1 MRAYVSRLL
10 CMVFFFAVLAVGMN
24 LLGRKLTEQ
33 NVRERNVVT
42 GRINAK
48 IQSEVDSGNRD
59 AQAIVGKAFTQRMDE
74 WRSLYG
80 DKACPKEVQIHFFTE
95 ENETAGRDQSP
106 GLKLG
111 EDTSRICCLYEGERL
126 IGLAEYRFKDF
137 SYSQVLLLM
146 NGCILISAILV
157 ILYGIWVF
165 GKVILPFHNLAEY
178 PERLSK
184 GMATEKLPET
194 KNQFFGKYVWGM
206 NMLSDKMENDRQTI
220 RRISDDRQKM
230 VTMLVHGIKTPTA
243 NIKLLSEA
251 IATGL
256 YDPDGKVNEKDAELA
271 GKIEKNAG
279 DIEKLVSQAVEAT
292 NTVSIEY
299 EPKIEPFY
307 RSMIEKYVREE
318 YLKRLEISRIPF
330 CMESEGDPL
339 VKSDLDGICRI
350 LRQFM
355 DNAIKYG
362 DGTGICL
369 KMEKTQEGHLITV
382 SNKGT
387 PLPESELPFV
397 FNSLWRG
404 SNSGHVKGS
413 GIGLYEARVIA
424 RKLGGDVRMRAGDG
438 ETMVTLFIP
447 L

>member
-10 CMVFFFAVLAVGMN
+10 CMAFFFAVLAVGMN
-24 LLGRKLTEQ
+24 LLGRKLTQQ
-33 NVRERNVVT
+33 NVMERNVVT

-48 IQSEVDSGNRD
+48 IQTEVDSGNRD

-111 EDTSRICCLYEGERL
+111 EDTSRLCGLYEDERL

-137 SYSQVLLLM
+137 SYSQVMLLM
-146 NGCILISAILV
+146 NGCILVSAILV
-157 ILYGIWVF
+157 ILYGAWVF
-165 GKVILPFHNLAEY
+165 GKVILPFHKLAEY

-299 EPKIEPFY
+299 EPKVEPFY

-330 CMESEGDPL
+330 LLESEGDPL
-339 VKSDLDGICRI
+339 VRSDLDGICRI
-350 LRQFM
+350 LRQLM

-404 SNSGHVKGS
+404 SNSSHVKGS
-413 GIGLYEARVIA
+413 GVGLYEARVIA

-438 ETMVTLFIP
+438 ETMVTLFVP